1 MARIILPTSP
11 IISRNLIVMTQ
22 MAIGLRD
29 LAERTK
35 DIADEITGGGVTK
48 AALETA
54 PEVIGGGA
62 ALQAGNGAVVYDAI
76 TTIINAVGPSAASVK
91 AIIKTFDQG

>member
-11 IISRNLIVMTQ
+11 IISRNMISMTQ
-22 MAIGLRD
+22 MAIALRD

-48 AALETA
+48 AALESA
-54 PEVIGGGA
+54 PEVVGSAA
-62 ALQAGNGAVVYDAI
+62 ALQAGNGATIYDAI
-76 TTIINAVGPSAASVK
+76 TTISAAVTSVAVK
-91 AIIKTFDQG
+91 TVIKTFDKG